1 MPLFYYLLAVNVLA
15 FALMGLDKLKARKNA
30 RRIPEKVLFLF
41 VILGGSV
48 GGIIGMLLFRH
59 KTRHWYFAVG
69 FPVILV
75 IQLAVA
81 VLLKH

>member
-1 MPLFYYLLAVNVLA
+1 MPLFYLLAVNVLA
-15 FALMGLDKLKARKNA
+15 FALMGLDKLKARKGT

-69 FPVILV
+69 FPAILV
-75 IQLAVA
+75 IQLVLA
-81 VLLKH
+81 VLLSR

>member
-1 MPLFYYLLAVNVLA
+1 MPLFYYLLAANTLT
-15 FALMGLDKLKARKNA
+15 FALMGLDKLKARKGA

-81 VLLKH
+81 LLLKR

>member
-1 MPLFYYLLAVNVLA
+1 MPLFYLLAVNVLA
-15 FALMGLDKLKARKNA
+15 FALMGLDKLKARKGA
-30 RRIPEKVLFLF
+30 RRIPEKILFLF

-75 IQLAVA
+75 IQLALA
-81 VLLKH
+81 VLLNR